1 MGALAG
7 DALMAAH
14 DATGKDTGMFQE
26 LLESS
31 MKDKKGVMVYMRG
44 QSIPGVVVKLNGD
57 SVELRSREYSRIIVK
72 LDAIEAVALS

>member
-7 DALMAAH
+7 AALMAAH